1 MKPTFDF
8 NKVELLKM
16 KDENTNEV
24 ETFRLMI
31 EMDKQS

>member
-1 MKPTFDF
+1 MKHTFDF

-24 ETFRLMI
+24 ETFPLTI
-31 EMDKQS
+31 EMNK